1 MRKLRAG
8 RGWLQVE
15 KAQGAIKEE
24 DAAAMMRKM
33 LSNKFDFNDFLSQYK
48 SVNKMGSLGSVM
60 KMIPGMGGVDDKQ
73 LVEVEKKYAV
83 YESVIAVRRRRR
95 PESLLVQ
102 TSPTRVS
109 PQSAAVFALKEKRFL
124 QVAFG
129 DRSEAELP

>member
-83 YESVIAVRRRRR
+83 YESVIAVRRR
-95 PESLLVQ
+95 LLLGIIVVQ
-102 TSPTRVS
+102 TPPARVS
-109 PQSAAVFALKEKRFL
+109 SQIAAVLA
-124 QVAFG
+124 
-129 DRSEAELP
+129 